1 MSWSLFFFLKQI
13 ALNYNH
19 FFKSSGSGIQCGGG
33 RINSRGG
40 MEPCQTRQAS
50 RFALLKKRRRRKEK
64 KRKEKKR
71 KEEKRKL
78 FFFFSGLLQGGG
90 IEGREQ
96 RGP

>member
-1 MSWSLFFFLKQI
+1 MLPFE
-13 ALNYNH
+13 A
-19 FFKSSGSGIQCGGG
+19 
-33 RINSRGG
+33 
-40 MEPCQTRQAS
+40 AS
-50 RFALLKKRRRRKEK
+50 RKKSCVCLQKKHLPTCLFQEKISFHKTVSRKTSHDTTESQKKKKKRRRRKEK